1 MAAAADFDPQ
11 LFLGGARRPGHA
23 AGAVDQDLVE
33 LGMDVRFHGTAHS
46 TDRAVRMQAG
56 PGRVRRGVP
65 VQCPTLRDEVFYLY
79 VTAPG
84 MAARKVSLDRPVT
97 TIGRS
102 SMNDLPISDKML
114 SRQHARI
121 VRDTDG
127 GLTVEDLGSRNGTFL
142 NGDRLTT
149 VQPLKPGDRITVGG
163 VTLKVESESTT
174 RVRIEGG
181 GEDPLDNTILKASAE
196 LLRAQHTETDPRLPA
211 EQLGK
216 LIESLRV
223 VNELT
228 VELLR
233 DISVDE
239 LLGFLMDKVFET
251 LKPDRGLVLLKSRA
265 TGELAPAVVR
275 VAEGISAEDIRLS
288 KTLVAAVVEK
298 RNGLLLMDTMT
309 GSGVSLADSI
319 RLSGIKSVL
328 AAPLENEGEVVG
340 LIYVDCRVGHRS
352 FEEADLRLL
361 TSLANVAAAKI
372 QNARLM
378 EENAEKRQMDRE
390 FALAREIQQRLLP
403 EDPPPLP
410 GYELHGSNVA
420 SRQVSGDYF
429 DFRLRNDGKIYAT
442 IADVCGKGV
451 GPALLMA
458 SLQAS
463 FHAWADE
470 GVPVPEMTGRLS
482 EAISRRTGPD
492 RFITFFLV
500 LLDPTTGEIEYTNAG
515 HNPGLLR
522 RKDGSIE
529 ELGSHGLPLAL
540 FPGKP
545 YGSSKLTLKPG
556 ELLCLYTDGVTE
568 ANNPKGEEFGMP
580 KLKEFLAGQVGKT
593 PTDIE
598 TELAKVLEEHA
609 QGEPFA
615 DDRTLVMVRR
625 LPA

>member
-1 MAAAADFDPQ
+1 
-11 LFLGGARRPGHA
+11 
-23 AGAVDQDLVE
+23 
-33 LGMDVRFHGTAHS
+33 
-46 TDRAVRMQAG
+46 
-56 PGRVRRGVP
+56 
-65 VQCPTLRDEVFYLY
+65 VFYLY

-102 SMNDLPISDKML
+102 SMSDLPISDKML

-142 NGDRLTT
+142 NGDRLATI
-149 VQPLKPGDRITVGG
+149 QPLKPGDRITVGG

-196 LLRAQHTETDPRLPA
+196 LLRAHATETDPRLPA

-298 RNGLLLMDTMT
+298 RNGLLLMDTTT

-378 EENAEKRQMDRE
+378 AENAEKRQMDRE
-390 FALAREIQQRLLP
+390 FALAR
-403 EDPPPLP
+403 
-410 GYELHGSNVA
+410 
-420 SRQVSGDYF
+420 
-429 DFRLRNDGKIYAT
+429 
-442 IADVCGKGV
+442 
-451 GPALLMA
+451 
-458 SLQAS
+458 
-463 FHAWADE
+463 
-470 GVPVPEMTGRLS
+470 
-482 EAISRRTGPD
+482 
-492 RFITFFLV
+492 
-500 LLDPTTGEIEYTNAG
+500 
-515 HNPGLLR
+515 
-522 RKDGSIE
+522 
-529 ELGSHGLPLAL
+529 
-540 FPGKP
+540 
-545 YGSSKLTLKPG
+545 
-556 ELLCLYTDGVTE
+556 
-568 ANNPKGEEFGMP
+568 
-580 KLKEFLAGQVGKT
+580 
-593 PTDIE
+593 
-598 TELAKVLEEHA
+598 
-609 QGEPFA
+609 
-615 DDRTLVMVRR
+615 
-625 LPA
+625 

>member
-1 MAAAADFDPQ
+1 M
-11 LFLGGARRPGHA
+11 
-23 AGAVDQDLVE
+23 
-33 LGMDVRFHGTAHS
+33 
-46 TDRAVRMQAG
+46 
-56 PGRVRRGVP
+56 
-65 VQCPTLRDEVFYLY
+65 FYLY

-142 NGDRLTT
+142 NGDRLSMI
-149 VQPLKPGDRITVGG
+149 QPLKPGDRITVGG

-196 LLRAQHTETDPRLPA
+196 LLRAHATETDPRLPA
-211 EQLGK
+211 EQMGK

-251 LKPDRGLVLLKSRA
+251 LHPDRGLVLLRSRA

-298 RNGLLLMDTMT
+298 RNGLLLMDTTT

-378 EENAEKRQMDRE
+378 AENAEKRQMDRE

-403 EDPPPLP
+403 EDPPPVP
-410 GYELHGSNVA
+410 GYELLGSNVA

-429 DFRLRNDGKIYAT
+429 DFRARSDGKIYAT

-470 GVPVPEMTGRLS
+470 GVPVAEMTARLS

-492 RFITFFLV
+492 RFITFFLA
-500 LLDPTTGEIEYTNAG
+500 LLEPSTGEIEYTNAG
-515 HNPGLLR
+515 HNPGLLLHT
-522 RKDGSIE
+522 DGSMD

-568 ANNPKGEEFGMP
+568 ANNPSGEEFGMP
-580 KLKEFLAGQVGKT
+580 KLKDFLAAQVRRS
-593 PTDIE
+593 PADVE
-598 TELAKVLEEHA
+598 AELGKVLEMHA

-625 LPA
+625 LPT

>member
-1 MAAAADFDPQ
+1 
-11 LFLGGARRPGHA
+11 
-23 AGAVDQDLVE
+23 
-33 LGMDVRFHGTAHS
+33 
-46 TDRAVRMQAG
+46 
-56 PGRVRRGVP
+56 
-65 VQCPTLRDEVFYLY
+65 
-79 VTAPG
+79 
-84 MAARKVSLDRPVT
+84 MAARKFPLDKPVT

-121 VRDTDG
+121 VKDDDG
-127 GLTVEDLGSRNGTFL
+127 GLSVEDLGSRNGTFL
-142 NGDRLTT
+142 NGERLATP
-149 VQPLKPGDRITVGG
+149 QPLKAGDRITLGG
-163 VTLKVESESTT
+163 VTLKLESESTT
-174 RVRIEGG
+174 RVRIEAGG
-181 GEDPLDNTILKASAE
+181 ADSLDNTILKASAE
-196 LLRAQHTETDPRLPA
+196 LLRAQHQETDPRLPA
-211 EQLGK
+211 EQLSK

-228 VELLR
+228 IELLR
-233 DISVDE
+233 DVSVDE
-239 LLGFLMDKVFET
+239 LMKFLMDKVFET
-251 LKPDRGLVLLKSRA
+251 LMPDRGVVLLRSRV
-265 TGELAPAVVR
+265 TNELIPAVVR
-275 VAEGISAEDIRLS
+275 VAEGMSADDIRLS
-288 KTLVAAVVEK
+288 KTLVAQVVEK
-298 RNGLLLMDTMT
+298 RNGLILMDTST

-340 LIYVDCRVGHRS
+340 LIYVDSQVGHRS

-372 QNARLM
+372 QSARLM
-378 EENAEKRQMDRE
+378 AEVADKRQMDRE

-403 EDPPPLP
+403 ESPPNIP
-410 GYELHGSNVA
+410 GYELHGSNTA

-429 DFRLRNDGKIYAT
+429 DFRVRSDKKVYMA

-470 GVPVPEMTGRLS
+470 SVPVAEMTGRLS

-492 RFITFFLV
+492 RFITFVLG
-500 LLDPTTGEIEYTNAG
+500 LLDPATGEIEYTNAG
-515 HNPGLLR
+515 HNPGILL
-522 RKDGSIE
+522 KTDKSMQ
-529 ELGSHGLPLAL
+529 ELSSHGLPLAL

-545 YGSSKLTLKPG
+545 YSSSKFTLGPG
-556 ELLCLYTDGVTE
+556 DLLFLYTDGVTE
-568 ANNPKGEEFGMP
+568 ANSPEGDEFGFP
-580 KLKEFLAGQVGKT
+580 RLKEFIAARVGKA
-593 PTDIE
+593 PSEIE
-598 TELAKVLEEHA
+598 DELLKSLEDHA

-625 LPA
+625 IPA

>member
-1 MAAAADFDPQ
+1 MRPAAQ
-11 LFLGGARRPGHA
+11 ARRPDHRGRRDA
-23 AGAVDQDLVE
+23 Q
-33 LGMDVRFHGTAHS
+33 
-46 TDRAVRMQAG
+46 
-56 PGRVRRGVP
+56 GRVRVDDPRAH
-65 VQCPTLRDEVFYLY
+65 R
-79 VTAPG
+79 
-84 MAARKVSLDRPVT
+84 RRPAKT
-97 TIGRS
+97 
-102 SMNDLPISDKML
+102 
-114 SRQHARI
+114 
-121 VRDTDG
+121 
-127 GLTVEDLGSRNGTFL
+127 
-142 NGDRLTT
+142 
-149 VQPLKPGDRITVGG
+149 
-163 VTLKVESESTT
+163 
-174 RVRIEGG
+174 
-181 GEDPLDNTILKASAE
+181 PLDNTILKASAE
-196 LLRAQHTETDPRLPA
+196 LLRQATETDPRLPA
-211 EQLGK
+211 EQLAK

-228 VELLR
+228 IELLR

-239 LLGFLMDKVFET
+239 LLKFLMDKVFET
-251 LKPDRGLVLLKSRA
+251 LKPDRGLVLLRSRA

-298 RNGLLLMDTMT
+298 RNGLLLMDTAT

-340 LIYVDCRVGHRS
+340 LIYVDCRMGHRS

-429 DFRLRNDGKIYAT
+429 DFRPRPDGKIYAT

-470 GVPVPEMTGRLS
+470 GVPVAEMTGRLS

-492 RFITFFLV
+492 RFITFFL
-500 LLDPTTGEIEYTNAG
+500 LILDPATGEIEYTNAG
-515 HNPGLLR
+515 HNPGLLLR
-522 RKDGSIE
+522 ADGTIE

-545 YGSSKLTLKPG
+545 YGSSKLTLGPG
-556 ELLCLYTDGVTE
+556 DLLCLYTDGVTE
-568 ANNPKGEEFGMP
+568 ANDPQGDEFGMP
-580 KLKEFLAGQVGKT
+580 RLKEFLAAQVGNARRPRSRPRSPAPSRSTAGRALRGRPHARDGAEAAVSSAELDRGLRVLRGEHLRSTGALEGQVVDVGLRPRWRIRPSELRRAHLT
-593 PTDIE
+593 PTGYSRISS
-598 TELAKVLEEHA
+598 
-609 QGEPFA
+609 
-615 DDRTLVMVRR
+615 R
-625 LPA
+625 LMISCSVVGLILSSSAARF

>member
-1 MAAAADFDPQ
+1 MI
-11 LFLGGARRPGHA
+11 
-23 AGAVDQDLVE
+23 
-33 LGMDVRFHGTAHS
+33 
-46 TDRAVRMQAG
+46 
-56 PGRVRRGVP
+56 
-65 VQCPTLRDEVFYLY
+65 YLY
-79 VTAPG
+79 LTAPG
-84 MAARKVSLDRPVT
+84 MAAQKFAVDRPVT

-102 SMNDLPISDKML
+102 SANDLPVADKML

-121 VRDTDG
+121 VRDGDG
-127 GLTVEDLGSRNGTFL
+127 GMTIEDLGSRNGTFV
-142 NGDRLTT
+142 NGERLVS
-149 VQPLKPGDRITVGG
+149 VQPLRSGDRITIGS

-174 RVRIEGG
+174 RVRIDEAA
-181 GEDPLDNTILKASAE
+181 GEDALSNTILKASAE
-196 LLRAQHTETDPRLPA
+196 LLRQPTQTDPRLPA
-211 EQLGK
+211 EQLSK
-216 LIESLRV
+216 LIDSLRV

-228 VELLR
+228 IQLLR

-239 LLGFLMDKVFET
+239 LLKFLMDKVFET
-251 LKPDRGLVLLKSRA
+251 LRPDRAVVLLRSTA
-265 TGELAPAVVR
+265 SGELIPAVVR

-298 RNGLLLMDTMT
+298 RNGLLLMDTAMT
-309 GSGVSLADSI
+309 SSVSMADSI

-328 AAPLENEGEVVG
+328 AAPLENEGNVVG
-340 LIYVDCRVGHRS
+340 LIYVDCRMGHKS

-372 QNARLM
+372 QNARLTA
-378 EENAEKRQMDRE
+378 ENAEKRQMDRE

-403 EDPPPLP
+403 ENPPEIA
-410 GYELHGSNVA
+410 GYELYGSNVA

-429 DFRLRNDGKIYAT
+429 DFRQRSDGKVYAA

-470 GVPVPEMTGRLS
+470 SVGVPEMTGRLS

-500 LLDPTTGEIEYTNAG
+500 LLDPASGEIEYTNAG
-515 HNPGLLR
+515 HNPGLLLR
-522 RKDGSIE
+522 SSGSVE
-529 ELGSHGLPLAL
+529 ELASHGLPLAL

-545 YGSSKLTLKPG
+545 YGSSRFALEPG
-556 ELLCLYTDGVTE
+556 EGLCLYTDGVTE
-568 ANNPKGEEFGMP
+568 ANDPEGEEFGLP
-580 KLKEFLAGQVGKT
+580 RLKDFLSGQLGRE
-593 PTDIE
+593 PEEIE
-598 TELAKVLEEHA
+598 TGLAHALELYAA
-609 QGEPFA
+609 GEPFA
-615 DDRTLVMVRR
+615 DDRTFLMVRR

>member
-1 MAAAADFDPQ
+1 
-11 LFLGGARRPGHA
+11 
-23 AGAVDQDLVE
+23 
-33 LGMDVRFHGTAHS
+33 
-46 TDRAVRMQAG
+46 
-56 PGRVRRGVP
+56 
-65 VQCPTLRDEVFYLY
+65 
-79 VTAPG
+79 
-84 MAARKVSLDRPVT
+84 MAARKFPLEKAVT
-97 TIGRS
+97 SIGRS

-121 VRDTDG
+121 VKDDNG
-127 GLTVEDLGSRNGTFL
+127 GLLVEDLGSRNGTFL
-142 NGDRLTT
+142 NGERLAAP
-149 VQPLKPGDRITVGG
+149 QPLKAGDRITLGG
-163 VTLKVESESTT
+163 VTLKLESESTT
-174 RVRIEGG
+174 RVRIEAGG
-181 GEDPLDNTILKASAE
+181 ADALDNTILKASAE
-196 LLRAQHTETDPRLPA
+196 LLRAQHQETDPRLPA
-211 EQLGK
+211 EQLSK

-228 VELLR
+228 IELLR

-239 LLGFLMDKVFET
+239 LMKFLMDKVFET
-251 LKPDRGLVLLKSRA
+251 LMPDRGVVLLRSRV
-265 TGELAPAVVR
+265 TNELIPAVVR
-275 VAEGISAEDIRLS
+275 VAEGMSADDIRLS
-288 KTLVAAVVEK
+288 KTLVAQVVEK
-298 RNGLLLMDTMT
+298 RNGLILMDTST

-340 LIYVDCRVGHRS
+340 LIYVDSQVGHRS

-378 EENAEKRQMDRE
+378 AEAAEKKQMDRE

-403 EDPPPLP
+403 ESPPSIP
-410 GYELHGSNVA
+410 GYELHGSNTA

-429 DFRLRNDGKIYAT
+429 DFRVRSDKKVYMA

-470 GVPVPEMTGRLS
+470 SVPVAEMTGRLS

-492 RFITFFLV
+492 RFITFVLV
-500 LLDPTTGEIEYTNAG
+500 LLDPSTGEIEYTNAG
-515 HNPGLLR
+515 HNPGILL
-522 RKDGSIE
+522 KGDQSMQ
-529 ELGSHGLPLAL
+529 ELSSHGLPLAL

-545 YGSSKLTLKPG
+545 YSSSKFTLAPG
-556 ELLCLYTDGVTE
+556 DLLFLYTDGVTE
-568 ANNPKGEEFGMP
+568 ANSPDGDEFGFP
-580 KLKEFLAGQVGKT
+580 RLKEFIGARVGKA
-593 PTDIE
+593 PVEIE
-598 TELAKVLEEHA
+598 DELLKDLEDHA

-625 LPA
+625 IPA

>member
-1 MAAAADFDPQ
+1 M
-11 LFLGGARRPGHA
+11 
-23 AGAVDQDLVE
+23 
-33 LGMDVRFHGTAHS
+33 
-46 TDRAVRMQAG
+46 
-56 PGRVRRGVP
+56 
-65 VQCPTLRDEVFYLY
+65 FYLY

-121 VRDTDG
+121 VRDG
-127 GLTVEDLGSRNGTFL
+127 EGALTVEDLGSRNGTFL

-149 VQPLKPGDRITVGG
+149 LQPLKPGDRITVGG

-196 LLRAQHTETDPRLPA
+196 LLRAHAAETDPRLPA

-251 LKPDRGLVLLKSRA
+251 LKPDRGLVLLRSRA
-265 TGELAPAVVR
+265 SGELVPAVVR

-298 RNGLLLMDTMT
+298 RNGLLLMDTSS

-378 EENAEKRQMDRE
+378 QENAEKRQMDRE

-410 GYELHGSNVA
+410 GYELHGSNIA

-429 DFRLRNDGKIYAT
+429 DFRLRPDGKIYAT

-470 GVPVPEMTGRLS
+470 GVGVPEMTGRLS
-482 EAISRRTGPD
+482 DAISKRTGPD
-492 RFITFFLV
+492 RFITFFLLV
-500 LLDPTTGEIEYTNAG
+500 LDPATGEIEYTNAG
-515 HNPGLLR
+515 HNPGLLLHE
-522 RKDGSIE
+522 DGTME

-540 FPGKP
+540 FPGRP
-545 YGSSKLTLKPG
+545 YGSSKFVLKVND
-556 ELLCLYTDGVTE
+556 LLCLYTDGVTE
-568 ANNPKGEEFGMP
+568 ANNPAGDEFGMP
-580 KLKEFLAGQVGKT
+580 KLKEFVGKQVHKST
-593 PTDIE
+593 TDIE
-598 TELAKVLEEHA
+598 SELGQALEAHA

-625 LPA
+625 LAPG

>member
-1 MAAAADFDPQ
+1 
-11 LFLGGARRPGHA
+11 
-23 AGAVDQDLVE
+23 
-33 LGMDVRFHGTAHS
+33 
-46 TDRAVRMQAG
+46 
-56 PGRVRRGVP
+56 
-65 VQCPTLRDEVFYLY
+65 
-79 VTAPG
+79 
-84 MAARKVSLDRPVT
+84 
-97 TIGRS
+97 
-102 SMNDLPISDKML
+102 
-114 SRQHARI
+114 
-121 VRDTDG
+121 
-127 GLTVEDLGSRNGTFL
+127 
-142 NGDRLTT
+142 
-149 VQPLKPGDRITVGG
+149 
-163 VTLKVESESTT
+163 
-174 RVRIEGG
+174 
-181 GEDPLDNTILKASAE
+181 
-196 LLRAQHTETDPRLPA
+196 
-211 EQLGK
+211 
-216 LIESLRV
+216 
-223 VNELT
+223 
-228 VELLR
+228 
-233 DISVDE
+233 
-239 LLGFLMDKVFET
+239 MDKVFET
-251 LKPDRGLVLLKSRA
+251 LKPDRGLVLLKSKV

-298 RNGLLLMDTMT
+298 RNGLLLMDTSA
-309 GSGVSLADSI
+309 GAGVSLADSI

-328 AAPLENEGEVVG
+328 AAPLENNGDVVG

-352 FEEADLRLL
+352 FEESDLRLL

-429 DFRLRNDGKIYAT
+429 DFRPRPDGKIYAT

-470 GVPVPEMTGRLS
+470 GVPVAEMTGRLS

-492 RFITFFLV
+492 RFITFFL
-500 LLDPTTGEIEYTNAG
+500 LILDPKTGEVEYTNAG
-515 HNPGLLR
+515 HNPGLLLR
-522 RKDGSIE
+522 ANGTIE

-545 YGSSKLTLKPG
+545 YGSSKLTLQSQD
-556 ELLCLYTDGVTE
+556 LLCLYTDGVTE
-568 ANNPKGEEFGMP
+568 ANDAEGNEFGMP
-580 KLKEFLAGQVGKT
+580 RLKEFIGAQTGRAT
-593 PTDIE
+593 ADIE
-598 TELAKVLEEHA
+598 SALYEALEEYVK
-609 QGEPFA
+609 GEPYA

-625 LPA
+625 LPS

>member
-1 MAAAADFDPQ
+1 MQ
-11 LFLGGARRPGHA
+11 
-23 AGAVDQDLVE
+23 VE
-33 LGMDVRFHGTAHS
+33 SG
-46 TDRAVRMQAG
+46 
-56 PGRVRRGVP
+56 
-65 VQCPTLRDEVFYLY
+65 TLRKPVFYLY

-114 SRQHARI
+114 SRQHSRI
-121 VRDTDG
+121 VRTNDG
-127 GLTVEDLGSRNGTFL
+127 GFTVEDLGSRNGTFL
-142 NGDRLTT
+142 NGERLTT
-149 VQPLKPGDRITVGG
+149 VQVLKPGDRITVGG

-196 LLRAQHTETDPRLPA
+196 LLRAHATETDPRLPA

-429 DFRLRNDGKIYAT
+429 DFRLRPDGKIYAT

-470 GVPVPEMTGRLS
+470 GVAVAEMTGRLS
-482 EAISRRTGPD
+482 EAVSRRTGPD
-492 RFITFFLV
+492 RFITFFLL
-500 LLDPTTGEIEYTNAG
+500 LLDPSTGEVEYTNAG
-515 HNPGLLR
+515 HNQGLLV
-522 RKDGSIE
+522 RKSGAVE
-529 ELGSHGLPLAL
+529 ELASHGLPLAL
-540 FPGKP
+540 FPGRP
-545 YGSSKLTLKPG
+545 YKSGQFQLEQEDLV
-556 ELLCLYTDGVTE
+556 CLYTDGVTE
-568 ANNPKGEEFGMP
+568 AANADGEEFGLDR
-580 KLKEFLAGQVGKT
+580 LKKFLVTQTGRDLSDVDTG
-593 PTDIE
+593 
-598 TELAKVLEEHA
+598 LAQVLEQHA
-609 QGEPFA
+609 AG
-615 DDRTLVMVRR
+615 
-625 LPA
+625 

>member
-1 MAAAADFDPQ
+1 
-11 LFLGGARRPGHA
+11 
-23 AGAVDQDLVE
+23 
-33 LGMDVRFHGTAHS
+33 
-46 TDRAVRMQAG
+46 
-56 PGRVRRGVP
+56 
-65 VQCPTLRDEVFYLY
+65 VFYVY
-79 VTAPG
+79 VSAAG
-84 MAARKVSLDRPVT
+84 MAARKFPLEKPVT

-121 VRDTDG
+121 VKDDNG
-127 GLTVEDLGSRNGTFL
+127 GLQVEDLGSRNGTFL
-142 NGDRLTT
+142 NGERLAAP
-149 VQPLKPGDRITVGG
+149 QPLKAGDRITLGG
-163 VTLKVESESTT
+163 VTLKLESESTT
-174 RVRIEGG
+174 RVRIEAGG
-181 GEDPLDNTILKASAE
+181 ADALDNTILKASAE
-196 LLRAQHTETDPRLPA
+196 LLRAQHQETDPRLPA
-211 EQLGK
+211 EQLSK

-228 VELLR
+228 IELLR
-233 DISVDE
+233 DVSVDE
-239 LLGFLMDKVFET
+239 LMKFLMDKVFET
-251 LKPDRGLVLLKSRA
+251 LMPDRGVVLLRSRV
-265 TGELAPAVVR
+265 TNELTPAVVR
-275 VAEGISAEDIRLS
+275 VAEGMSADDIRLS
-288 KTLVAAVVEK
+288 KTLVAQVVEK
-298 RNGLLLMDTMT
+298 RNGLILMDTST

-340 LIYVDCRVGHRS
+340 LIYVDSQVGHRS

-372 QNARLM
+372 QSARLM
-378 EENAEKRQMDRE
+378 AEVADKKQMDRE

-403 EDPPPLP
+403 ESPPTVP
-410 GYELHGSNVA
+410 GYELHGSNTA

-429 DFRLRNDGKIYAT
+429 DFRVRSDKKVYMA

-470 GVPVPEMTGRLS
+470 SVPVAEMTGRLS

-492 RFITFFLV
+492 RFITFILV
-500 LLDPTTGEIEYTNAG
+500 LLDPANGEIEYTNAG
-515 HNPGLLR
+515 HNPGILL
-522 RKDGSIE
+522 KTDKSMS
-529 ELGSHGLPLAL
+529 ELSSHGLPLAL

-545 YGSSKLTLKPG
+545 YSSSKFTLGPG
-556 ELLCLYTDGVTE
+556 ELLFLYTDGVTE
-568 ANNPKGEEFGMP
+568 ANSPDGDEFGFP
-580 KLKEFLAGQVGKT
+580 RLKEFIGARVGKA
-593 PTDIE
+593 PSEIE
-598 TELAKVLEEHA
+598 EELLKDLEDHA

-625 LPA
+625 IPA

>member
-1 MAAAADFDPQ
+1 M
-11 LFLGGARRPGHA
+11 
-23 AGAVDQDLVE
+23 
-33 LGMDVRFHGTAHS
+33 
-46 TDRAVRMQAG
+46 
-56 PGRVRRGVP
+56 
-65 VQCPTLRDEVFYLY
+65 FYLY
-79 VTAPG
+79 LTAPG
-84 MAARKVSLDRPVT
+84 MAAQKFPLDKPVT

-102 SMNDLPISDKML
+102 SANDLPIADKML

-121 VRDTDG
+121 VKDSDG

-142 NGDRLTT
+142 NGERL
-149 VQPLKPGDRITVGG
+149 VSLQPLRSGDRITVGG

-174 RVRIEGG
+174 RVRIDEAAGI
-181 GEDPLDNTILKASAE
+181 EDPLDNTILKASAE
-196 LLRAQHTETDPRLPA
+196 LLRQPTETDPKLPA
-211 EQLGK
+211 EQLSK
-216 LIESLRV
+216 LIDSLRV

-228 VELLR
+228 MALLR

-239 LLGFLMDKVFET
+239 LLKFLMDKVFET
-251 LKPDRGLVLLKSRA
+251 LMPDRAVVLLRSTA
-265 TGELAPAVVR
+265 SGELIPAVVR

-288 KTLVAAVVEK
+288 KTLIAAVVEK
-298 RNGLLLMDTMT
+298 KNGLLLMDTAT
-309 GSGVSLADSI
+309 VTPSGVSLADSI

-328 AAPLENEGEVVG
+328 AAPLENEGDVVG
-340 LIYVDCRVGHRS
+340 LIYVDCRMGHKS

-378 EENAEKRQMDRE
+378 AENAEKRQMDRE

-403 EDPPPLP
+403 DSPPDVP
-410 GYELHGSNVA
+410 GYELYGSNVA

-429 DFRLRNDGKIYAT
+429 DFRKRSDGKVYAA

-470 GVPVPEMTGRLS
+470 SVPVPEMTGRLS

-500 LLDPTTGEIEYTNAG
+500 LLDPASGEIEYTNAG
-515 HNPGLLR
+515 HNPGLLLHAN
-522 RKDGSIE
+522 KSVE
-529 ELGSHGLPLAL
+529 ELASHGLPLAL

-545 YGSSKLTLKPG
+545 YGSSRFVLEPG
-556 ELLCLYTDGVTE
+556 EFLCLYTDGVTE
-568 ANNPKGEEFGMP
+568 ANDPEGDEYGLTRLKDFLTGELGRAPE
-580 KLKEFLAGQVGKT
+580 E
-593 PTDIE
+593 IE
-598 TELAKVLEEHA
+598 TGLARALELHA
-609 QGEPFA
+609 AGEPFA
-615 DDRTLVMVRR
+615 DDRTFVMVRR
-625 LPA
+625 LPVS